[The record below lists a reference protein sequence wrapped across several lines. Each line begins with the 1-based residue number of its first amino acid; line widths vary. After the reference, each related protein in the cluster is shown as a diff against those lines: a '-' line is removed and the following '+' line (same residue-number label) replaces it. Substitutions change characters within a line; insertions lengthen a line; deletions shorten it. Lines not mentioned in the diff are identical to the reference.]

1 MSDRAR
7 DRKRKPQTAGREIE
21 PAPSRAF
28 PLSRFEKYLFWMLF
42 YSTRILFCN
51 KPYTD
56 WTWQIFFLDLDIFVT
71 SLLRTRL
78 KSQKTLGPAKVQKK
92 QVLLA
97 SSKRDDVHKTR
108 LFFFRLL
115 FLSLS
120 FVIETRRVLCR
131 ARRPPPVVVVLQQR
145 GMGKRKRPWL
155 NETHLKNEEERRRV
169 KQKER
174 AERNRRFREKRRR
187 EEKDETQWTAPGED
201 ARDGKGE
208 EWERDKEGGKDEEAY
223 DEFEARK
230 ELMQQMNLTRP
241 PGKKKSAL
249 KQQQFNYQTNNTFT
263 TEGEEGERKMGDNDD
278 EDEEKEMY
286 DEDEKDISAA
296 LLPQSPL
303 LLSSSN
309 GKALG
314 NSKSIERARNDAT
327 SNIQHFAR
335 VKQLSKAT
343 QTFRNLVKNQRV
355 NPSVYTY
362 CALLNAYANAG
373 RTKDIEIILRRMVTE
388 TKYKEEEAEAEAEEE
403 EEEEEE
409 EKGREDAIIRPDCKP
424 NVVAFTMLL
433 KSYLIECDARSA
445 VKLIESMASTSKVS
459 SEDGDNDISQ
469 CARGVGIDSRALNT
483 FYRVCLRTGDVSSAI
498 QWTGTK
504 VDDVLD
510 GTSKLLLAKMYAQSF
525 RQDLLK
531 QEIDSMQTSIDD
543 CLNGRGVKDGLKNGV
558 KERQAPTCLF
568 WKNGECQ
575 RGKMCK
581 FYHDPNVK
589 QKVPER
595 REMAQKY
602 DCLSQMYG
610 CLARLEAN
618 IALTLAT
625 DKKKKKSIKACLKA
639 IKSCEKAC
647 KQAREANEGSVQ
659 GEEVETVEEDELELA
674 DPHRRNLF
682 RNTNRL
688 ELERDMVRLKDIVSK
703 EDGDSS
709 SSSSSKD
716 TTTTID
722 DCFSRCLLFTSKLGN
737 VLLDDVTNTN
747 INNREN
753 SSSTSELLFQEL
765 ENSLGLNEVFVKED
779 DKKKRTEKLRKRLK
793 KTIDSKTGHINFK
806 KLFHDVHKKAK
817 EENEIC
823 LEVAAGNGEW
833 ALAQA
838 AASSSS
844 SSKNNK
850 NKVWIASELRRDRSC
865 DIFNRICVSKLQ
877 NIAVVSG
884 DAFRLLRESIPPNS
898 LHQIFINFPEPPHH
912 SGDEKSRNDKA
923 LLNKEF
929 FVAAH
934 MALKKK
940 DKNGDGG
947 GGLTIYSDN
956 ERYMHTLAK
965 MISGLTV
972 DDDEIAF
979 ESEKSYGADELSDT
993 IEASFENVQGVRL
1006 YTGSAPG
1013 KGSGFETYEESF
1025 FDRFWQAGSRIERYF
1040 MVFSKR

>member
-97 SSKRDDVHKTR
+97 SSKV
-108 LFFFRLL
+108 FFFRLL

-388 TKYKEEEAEAEAEEE
+388 TKYKEAEAEAEAEAEEE

-409 EKGREDAIIRPDCKP
+409 EKGKEDAIIRPDCKP

>member
-1 MSDRAR
+1 M
-7 DRKRKPQTAGREIE
+7 
-21 PAPSRAF
+21 
-28 PLSRFEKYLFWMLF
+28 
-42 YSTRILFCN
+42 
-51 KPYTD
+51 
-56 WTWQIFFLDLDIFVT
+56 
-71 SLLRTRL
+71 
-78 KSQKTLGPAKVQKK
+78 
-92 QVLLA
+92 
-97 SSKRDDVHKTR
+97 
-108 LFFFRLL
+108 
-115 FLSLS
+115 
-120 FVIETRRVLCR
+120 
-131 ARRPPPVVVVLQQR
+131 
-145 GMGKRKRPWL
+145 
-155 NETHLKNEEERRRV
+155 

-388 TKYKEEEAEAEAEEE
+388 TKYKEEEAEAEAEAEEEE

-433 KSYLIECDARSA
+433 KSYLIECDARAA

>member
-78 KSQKTLGPAKVQKK
+78 KSRKTLGPAKVQKK

-97 SSKRDDVHKTR
+97 SSKV
-108 LFFFRLL
+108 FFFRLL

-208 EWERDKEGGKDEEAY
+208 ECERDKEGGKDEEAY

-388 TKYKEEEAEAEAEEE
+388 TKYKEEEAEAEAEAE

-409 EKGREDAIIRPDCKP
+409 EKGKEDAIIRPDCKP

>member
-78 KSQKTLGPAKVQKK
+78 KSRKTLGPAKVQKK

-97 SSKRDDVHKTR
+97 SSKV
-108 LFFFRLL
+108 FFFRLL

-208 EWERDKEGGKDEEAY
+208 ECERDKEGGKDEEAY

-388 TKYKEEEAEAEAEEE
+388 TKYKEEEE

>member
-78 KSQKTLGPAKVQKK
+78 KSRKTLGPAKVQKK

-97 SSKRDDVHKTR
+97 SSKV
-108 LFFFRLL
+108 FFFRLL

-208 EWERDKEGGKDEEAY
+208 ECERDKEGGKDEEAY

-388 TKYKEEEAEAEAEEE
+388 TKYKEEE

-409 EKGREDAIIRPDCKP
+409 EKGKEDAIIRPDCKP

>member
-51 KPYTD
+51 LADFLSRPRHFCNFPPTNETQKSKN
-56 WTWQIFFLDLDIFVT
+56 TWARKSTKKT
-71 SLLRTRL
+71 SSSRLL
-78 KSQKTLGPAKVQKK
+78 QKRRCTQN
-92 QVLLA
+92 
-97 SSKRDDVHKTR
+97 SS
-108 LFFFRLL
+108 LFFSPSFS
-115 FLSLS
+115 LSLS

-388 TKYKEEEAEAEAEEE
+388 TKYKEAEAEAEAEAEEE
-403 EEEEEE
+403 EEEEE
-409 EKGREDAIIRPDCKP
+409 KGKEDAIIRPDCKP

-817 EENEIC
+817 EGNEIC